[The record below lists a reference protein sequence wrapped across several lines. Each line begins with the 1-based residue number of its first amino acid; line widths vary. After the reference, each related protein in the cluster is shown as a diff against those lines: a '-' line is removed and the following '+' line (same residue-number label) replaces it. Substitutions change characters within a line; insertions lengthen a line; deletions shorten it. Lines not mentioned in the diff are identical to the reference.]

1 MPKPLPHHW
10 RKLTSH
16 KLSSANDIGQAS
28 TIPRNSYVVTVK
40 NHTILTFL
48 HAPFLVSGIFQNR
61 SYRAPALFHLHIS
74 VSAIPAH
81 SHFQSIGSQELLIPK
96 I

>member
-16 KLSSANDIGQAS
+16 KLSSANDVGQAS

-40 NHTILTFL
+40 NGLDVNIK
-48 HAPFLVSGIFQNR
+48 
-61 SYRAPALFHLHIS
+61 
-74 VSAIPAH
+74 
-81 SHFQSIGSQELLIPK
+81 IGSSTRYSR
-96 I
+96 

>member
-40 NHTILTFL
+40 KVISFSFVKNHRAIWFTFAIIYFYIGCYHSKLSFEDLYSKIIIRLNMNYLT
-48 HAPFLVSGIFQNR
+48 R
-61 SYRAPALFHLHIS
+61 IS
-74 VSAIPAH
+74 I
-81 SHFQSIGSQELLIPK
+81 
-96 I
+96 